1 MKKAKI
7 VILTMTQNGEETII
21 DSTPYDEGAEE
32 RMFNELLHIIDR
44 QLSSVFEYKT
54 RVKTISVEHN
64 TMSLI
69 MTVEGKTTC
78 WNIYTKEIEL

>member
-1 MKKAKI
+1 MKAKI
-7 VILTMTQNGEETII
+7 VILTRTQNGEETII
-21 DSTPYDEGAEE
+21 DSAPYNEWAEDN
-32 RMFNELLHIIDR
+32 MFNELLHIIDR

-54 RVKTISVEHN
+54 RVKTISVERN